1 MTLDNRLDNQLL
13 FTVDTTDIVWILVRF
28 ITCVSP
34 FLGKWYPN
42 LKLALSPPD
51 GSVLLKVG
59 VLLSTLSSDF
69 RTCSFK
75 QAHAKSNFYGDKRF
89 IVNV

>member
-1 MTLDNRLDNQLL
+1 L
-13 FTVDTTDIVWILVRF
+13 ILVRF
-28 ITCVSP
+28 ITYISS
-34 FLGKWYPN
+34 FWGEWYPN

-59 VLLSTLSSDF
+59 VLLSTLSNEF

-75 QAHAKSNFYGDKRF
+75 QAHAKNNFYGDKRF
-89 IVNV
+89 IVDA